1 MHISTQI
8 NTLNYLGSKFTLLPW
23 LLPKLK
29 YTKSWVDLFGG
40 SFIVT
45 LNRKPSPIE
54 TYNDIDESVVNFFQV
69 LRDHPDELVT
79 KLHLT
84 PHSRFEYEN
93 AWHSDG
99 DDNIERARK
108 FFVRVRQSFL
118 STGSFNEIKGWSA
131 ATKESRC
138 KISEKT
144 NKWIAGVE
152 GLSDIVDR
160 LRRVQIE
167 CRDFEFIIKS
177 YDTPDTMFYA
187 DSPYDAS
194 GRSSSSDYKHDFSL
208 EDHFRLAA
216 LAREVKGFIAISGY
230 NTEFMKELYKDFQYT
245 EGPKPKNNYRKK
257 KQVLECLFTNYDVF
271 NCNNK
276 HTLFPSHA

>member
-1 MHISTQI
+1 MHISNQI

-45 LNRKPSPIE
+45 LNREPSPIE
-54 TYNDIDESVVNFFQV
+54 TYNDINEDVVNFFLV
-69 LRDHPDELVT
+69 LRDKPEELVT
-79 KLHLT
+79 KLYLT
-84 PHSRFEYEN
+84 PHSRWEYQN
-93 AWHSDG
+93 AWHVEGDSD
-99 DDNIERARK
+99 IERARK

-118 STGSFNEIKGWSA
+118 ATGSQQELKGWIS

-138 KISEKT
+138 RISEATSKFL
-144 NKWIAGVE
+144 NGVD
-152 GLSDIVDR
+152 GLMDIVER

-167 CRDFEFIIKS
+167 CRDYKWLIKS

-187 DSPYDAS
+187 DPPYDPS
-194 GRSSSSDYKHDFSL
+194 GRSSSSDYKFDFGF
-208 EDHFRLAA
+208 EQHIELAA
-216 LAREVKGFIAISGY
+216 AASSVKGFIAVSGY
-230 NTEFMKELYKDFQYT
+230 DTDFMKELYKDFYYT
-245 EGPKPKNNYRKK
+245 EGPKPKNNYRTQRK
-257 KQVLECLFTNYDVF
+257 VRECLFTNYDPY

-276 HTLFPSHA
+276 HNLFSS